1 MDQEST
7 TGAPAGLFR
16 RLAALLSDLLLAIAI
31 ACIATAA
38 MLPLTHGEAIL
49 SATQG
54 LVGHLYHAVLLF
66 AVFAYFGWCWTRS
79 GQTLGMKAWRI
90 RIETNDG
97 RRLGWGEAIPRFVLG
112 AAVAWMAVI
121 GAWYLRMPEGPL
133 AIAAAIAMIAPAI
146 LNFAWIP
153 IATDGR
159 SLQDF
164 VGHLR
169 VVRTN

>member
-1 MDQEST
+1 MDRKST
-7 TGAPAGLFR
+7 TGASAGLLR
-16 RLAALLSDLLLAIAI
+16 RLAALLYDLLLAIAI
-31 ACIATAA
+31 AFIATAA

-49 SATQG
+49 TATHG
-54 LVGHLYHAVLLF
+54 FVGHLYHAVLLL

-90 RIETNDG
+90 RIETRDG
-97 RRLGWGEAIPRFVLG
+97 RRFGWGEAILRFLLG
-112 AAVAWMAVI
+112 AAIAWLAVI
-121 GAWYLRMPEGPL
+121 GAWYLRRPEAWL
-133 AIAAAIAMIAPAI
+133 ATAGAVAMIAPAI

-153 IATDGR
+153 IDTAGR

-164 VGHLR
+164 AGRLH